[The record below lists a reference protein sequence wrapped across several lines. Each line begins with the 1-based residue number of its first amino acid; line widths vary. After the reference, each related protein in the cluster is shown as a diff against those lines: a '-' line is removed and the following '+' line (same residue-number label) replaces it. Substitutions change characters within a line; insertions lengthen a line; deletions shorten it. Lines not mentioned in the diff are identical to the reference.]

1 MLDNE
6 DRFPER
12 GWLDKFADAFR
23 GVKLGVRGQS
33 SFFAHFFIA
42 VLVVATAII
51 FSVSRLEW
59 CILILCIGSVLTA
72 EMFNSALESLSR
84 AISDEYD
91 VHLGNALDIGSA
103 AVLIISIAAAIVGLI
118 IFINRLA
125 VMLGWW

>member
-1 MLDNE
+1 MHDTE

-12 GWLDKFADAFR
+12 SWLDKFADAFR

-42 VLVVATAII
+42 VLVIATGIV
-51 FSVSRLEW
+51 FSVTRVEW
-59 CILILCIGSVLTA
+59 CLLILCIGSVLTA

-103 AVLIISIAAAIVGLI
+103 AVLIISIAAAAVGLI
-118 IFINRLA
+118 IFVNRLA

>member
-1 MLDNE
+1 MHDTE

-12 GWLDKFADAFR
+12 SWLDKFADAFR

-42 VLVVATAII
+42 VLVIATGIV
-51 FSVSRLEW
+51 FSVTRVEW
-59 CILILCIGSVLTA
+59 CLLILCIGSVLTA

-84 AISDEYD
+84 AITDEYD

-103 AVLIISIAAAIVGLI
+103 AVLIISIAAAAVGLI
-118 IFINRLA
+118 IFVNRLA